1 MAQIREKFATQVDS
15 KVLRKV
21 RKLAE
26 QEGRQLQVLVEEALT
41 DLIDKRAGAKPRAA
55 VMAAYQSSLDRFGGL
70 SRSEQSGDFDP
81 KPCDARRFQQPAA
94 IEFLVSLQIISVTCH

>member
-1 MAQIREKFATQVDS
+1 MAQVREKFATQVDA

-41 DLIDKRAGAKPRAA
+41 DLIDKRAGGKPRAS
-55 VMAAYQSSLDRFGGL
+55 VMATYL
-70 SRSEQSGDFDP
+70 
-81 KPCDARRFQQPAA
+81 
-94 IEFLVSLQIISVTCH
+94 